1 MFPILVVLASVD
13 LSCSAMKEVLQSQT
27 PTTYHHL
34 DPTTGQLLT
43 CNRCPPGHHMSAHC
57 TAATQTVCTP
67 CPSSH
72 YTQYWNYLHKCL
84 YCGTFCG
91 EHQVVKEE
99 CSVLNDRVC
108 ECKEGYYWDSDFCIR
123 HTECPSGY
131 GVKRRGKKQNGQIYH
146 HFLLCAIALF
156 CR

>member
-1 MFPILVVLASVD
+1 MCCHDKKLFVII
-13 LSCSAMKEVLQSQT
+13 KVLQSQT
-27 PTTYHHL
+27 PATYHHL
-34 DPTTGQLLT
+34 DSSTGQLLT
-43 CNRCPPGHHMSAHC
+43 CHRCPPGHHMSAHC
-57 TAATQTVCTP
+57 TATTQTVCTP
-67 CPSSH
+67 CPSGH

-108 ECKEGYYWDSDFCIR
+108 ECKGGYYWDADFCIR
-123 HTECPSGY
+123 HSECPSGY

-146 HFLLCAIALF
+146 HFRLCAIALF